1 LSEKGWE
8 IIQSLNS
15 DGVFM
20 LFLNKFL
27 LKNNEKL
34 LLITSQLNISDR
46 LTMAKANVKKPQQ
59 HKEFINTAVK
69 GFTNPGFCCSN
80 ERWIVIGY
88 ERQLIFDA
96 TRGNRGQLNNSTNLE
111 NFYVDRLAHAQV
123 RAAIVYIQ
131 YFKDRYLPRSPYQ
144 LARVIA
150 LLPYEKRGIA
160 HA

>member
-59 HKEFINTAVK
+59 HEDFVNTSSR
-69 GFTNPGFCCSN
+69 GFTKPSSCCLN

-88 ERQLIFDA
+88 ENQLIFGEVL
-96 TRGNRGQLNNSTNLE
+96 GNRGDQIIQRISERISISIASPLPISGQRSQVFRTSKANIYCSPQLG
-111 NFYVDRLAHAQV
+111 
-123 RAAIVYIQ
+123 
-131 YFKDRYLPRSPYQ
+131 
-144 LARVIA
+144 
-150 LLPYEKRGIA
+150 EKQ
-160 HA
+160 

>member
-1 LSEKGWE
+1 MSGQHVLQPFQ
-8 IIQSLNS
+8 IDFCQSLKSNPHS
-15 DGVFM
+15 DRLPVQ
-20 LFLNKFL
+20 N
-27 LKNNEKL
+27 
-34 LLITSQLNISDR
+34 SDR
-46 LTMAKANVKKPQQ
+46 LTMAKANVNKPQQ